1 MFLCCDDIGTRHKT
15 ELSKL
20 DELKIR
26 IPQLKINCFIIA
38 KDTQDWFKKWYIPRK
53 EWIEIGVHGYDHD
66 NPPECE
72 RVDKRERIE
81 KALDILKL
89 YLPKRYG
96 FRAAGFQMTASTY
109 PILKDLGFWYI
120 AHQTRVQT
128 LKDMNGSKLPML
140 NCHIYDDL
148 KNIPM
153 GVEFEFFSTI
163 V

>member
-1 MFLCCDDIGTRHKT
+1 MFLCCDDIGNEHRDK
-15 ELSKL
+15 LYRL
-20 DELKIR
+20 DELKVR
-26 IPQLKINCFIIA
+26 IPQLKVNCFVLARNIS
-38 KDTQDWFKKWYIPRK
+38 DWFGDWYLERK
-53 EWIEIGVHGYDHD
+53 GWIEIGVHGYDHD

-72 RVDKRERIE
+72 REDRKERISM
-81 KALDILKL
+81 ALKILKT
-89 YLPKRYG
+89 YLPQKYG